1 MTQLPTSASPAV
13 SNLPL
18 KGVRILDFT
27 WVWAGPLIS
36 LGFGDM
42 GADVIKVESSSR
54 PDPFRTRGEE
64 RSVGDDRLER
74 SPVFA
79 RLNRSKR
86 SIGLN
91 LRDQRGKDLA
101 LRLAGSADL
110 VLENYR
116 AGTLDRLGLGFS
128 ALVKQN
134 PQVVLMSLCGG
145 GQTGRWANM
154 KSFAFIASA
163 LAGYESQISYPGEDP
178 IGGPTV
184 GIGDPIGSA
193 YGFLGA
199 MAGLHYA
206 RRTGHGLHVDVSNIE
221 AMISLMSSDVVL
233 AQAGSD
239 SRTNRGTVR
248 LAIRCG
254 NQDRWVSVVLS
265 DDQMLA
271 RMLTVV
277 GAEERPAAL
286 EALRTPATLALLESQ
301 LTQWAE
307 TREAAIIAGVLQAV
321 QVDAFEVKTFAEART
336 GEHAPSYYST
346 AHPVIGD
353 VTVYGSPW
361 GVGAP
366 RSPAPRLGQD
376 TDSILLELGLDQGE
390 IGKLRSE
397 GTVE

>member
-1 MTQLPTSASPAV
+1 
-13 SNLPL
+13 
-18 KGVRILDFT
+18 
-27 WVWAGPLIS
+27 
-36 LGFGDM
+36 M

-54 PDPFRTRGEE
+54 PAPFRTRGEE

-79 RLNRSKR
+79 GLNRSKR
-86 SIGLN
+86 SIGLSI
-91 LRDQRGKDLA
+91 RDPRGKDLA

-128 ALVKQN
+128 ALVKHN

-145 GQTGRWANM
+145 GKAGRWSNM

-163 LAGYESQISYPGEDP
+163 LSGYESQISYPGEDP

-199 MAGLHYA
+199 MTGLHYA
-206 RRTGHGLHVDVSNIE
+206 RRTGRAIHVDVSNIE
-221 AMISLMSSDVVL
+221 AMISVMTSEVVL

-271 RMLTVV
+271 RMLAAVEV
-277 GAEERPAAL
+277 EERPVAL
-286 EALRTPATLALLESQ
+286 KALRAPATLTLLESQ
-301 LTQWAE
+301 LAQWAV
-307 TREAAIIAGVLQAV
+307 TREPTTIAAALQA
-321 QVDAFEVKTFAEART
+321 
-336 GEHAPSYYST
+336 
-346 AHPVIGD
+346 
-353 VTVYGSPW
+353 
-361 GVGAP
+361 
-366 RSPAPRLGQD
+366 
-376 TDSILLELGLDQGE
+376 
-390 IGKLRSE
+390 
-397 GTVE
+397 